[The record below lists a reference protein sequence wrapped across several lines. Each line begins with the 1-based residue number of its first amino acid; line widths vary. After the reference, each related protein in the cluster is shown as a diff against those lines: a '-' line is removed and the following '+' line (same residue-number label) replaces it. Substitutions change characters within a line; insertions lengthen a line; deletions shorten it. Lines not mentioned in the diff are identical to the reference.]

1 MNTVTFSR
9 YATLFIYGFLT
20 FLIFAILLSVASIQ
34 TLWLGW
40 SNLIQKTLIS
50 SHLANFHS
58 YAVFLFLGGLTV
70 NKIAENFSVYDQA
83 RYWHFNWRYP
93 SLMLSVICCISIWLV
108 HDRMSNYRLL
118 SYELMITYFPLLL
131 GLICMPSIAFYKNT
145 SKILRSSLKRLSS
158 SFKCLSSTQ
167 NSDEQ
172 VPQLHSSTKYISDEI
187 SSALNNKLGKSI
199 RIAVC
204 GPFGVGK
211 TTAINSAIEAIKS
224 KKERP
229 KLVNCNIEL
238 WGVETGSIIQYVL
251 DEMLIALGKE
261 IDMCK
266 FRSLPSHYISAMKAG
281 NTSSKVIAAFIHKP
295 TSPDLI
301 LKSLSN
307 VIDAA
312 NLRLIVTIQDLDR
325 NKEASTSLDALAGL
339 LDRLEEFKG
348 IDYIFAGENTPQFSD
363 TLLRICPIRLD
374 FPIPNFKEYVIN
386 LVDELIDQDLQK
398 YYQDVLLYSEQ
409 KECPELIDMLLP
421 SHRDLQTLSSQIES
435 LWEKVKGEVLI
446 YDLILIQALK
456 NNQPKLYDVLYQIL
470 QGNIAIKD
478 ENFNTFFDKYFANCT
493 SSFKKIT
500 ENTLNHFGFIEL
512 NGIKAKVDETLGRV
526 THLKNIDNH
535 IFSLNNERIQS
546 ILFSG
551 LINDSEPK
559 QFMVYETISQVV
571 QGNESALETL
581 CNGFEDGVNRQFWVG
596 SLKSY
601 GWAMLHNKIEEVD
614 TAKSLVHRAVMLDS
628 KEGSQYLL
636 DSLRKIGSIPNNSNS
651 GLRSYLFS
659 EAAVEDFFSLRSS
672 FKFNTFLEILSVYLS
687 YSRYRIL
694 NNDEPAPAEKY
705 LNLIVN
711 RFINSD
717 RQGHMILVIFCTI
730 EPKDTAF
737 MLENNTLYLLLN
749 TLKNIELG
757 DDLERDEYKRL
768 IMINQNVDREKIE
781 EGFSKDKD
789 IAIGF
794 VERVIRSK
802 SE

>member
-9 YATLFIYGFLT
+9 YATLFVYGLVTYF
-20 FLIFAILLSVASIQ
+20 IFAIFSSVTSIQ

-40 SNLIQKTLIS
+40 SNFLQKTLIS
-50 SHLANFHS
+50 TNLSVING
-58 YAVFLFLGGLTV
+58 YAILLFLGGLTV
-70 NKIAENFSVYDQA
+70 NKIAENFSVYDKE
-83 RYWHFNWRYP
+83 RYWHFNLRYP

-108 HDRMSNYRLL
+108 YDFKSNYRLL
-118 SYELMITYFPLLL
+118 SYEFILTYFPLLL
-131 GLICMPSIAFYKNT
+131 GLICMPSLVLIQNVLKN
-145 SKILRSSLKRLSS
+145 LRSILKHSS
-158 SFKCLSSTQ
+158 STH
-167 NSDEQ
+167 NSNEQ
-172 VPQLHSSTKYISDEI
+172 VPQLHSSTQYISDEI
-187 SSALNNKLGKSI
+187 ASALNNKSGKSI

-211 TTAINSAIEAIKS
+211 TTAINSAIETIKS
-224 KKERP
+224 KKESP
-229 KLVNCNIEL
+229 KLVHCNIEL
-238 WGVETGSIIQYVL
+238 WGIETESIIQFVL
-251 DEMLIALGKE
+251 DEVLIALGKE

-266 FRSLPSHYISAMKAG
+266 FRSLPSHYISAMNAG

-295 TSPDLI
+295 TSPDVI

-325 NKEASTSLDALAGL
+325 NKEASASLEALAGL
-339 LDRLEEFKG
+339 LDRLEEIKG

-374 FPIPNFKEYVIN
+374 FPVPNFKEDVIN

-398 YYQDVLLYSEQ
+398 YYEDVLPYSEQ
-409 KECPELIDMLLP
+409 KKCPTLINKLLP
-421 SHRDLQTLSSQIES
+421 SHRHFQTLSSKIES
-435 LWEKVKGEVLI
+435 SWEKVKGEVML
-446 YDLILIQALK
+446 YDFILIQALK
-456 NNQPKLYDVLYQIL
+456 NNQPTLYDLLYQMLNADIL
-470 QGNIAIKD
+470 SKEIRFNAFIDKHFPNSTPQMEEIVKD
-478 ENFNTFFDKYFANCT
+478 TLEHFNFID
-493 SSFKKIT
+493 
-500 ENTLNHFGFIEL
+500 LFGIPDDQ
-512 NGIKAKVDETLGRV
+512 NETLGRV
-526 THLKNIDNH
+526 ISLQNIENH

-551 LINDSEPK
+551 FINDGEPK

-581 CNGFEDGVNRQFWVG
+581 CNGFKDGVNRQFWVD

-614 TAKSLVHRAVMLDS
+614 IAKSLVHRAVMLDS

-636 DSLRKIGSIPNNSNS
+636 DSLRIRGSIPNNSNS

-659 EAAVEDFFSLRSS
+659 EAAVEVFFSLRSS
-672 FKFNTFLEILSVYLS
+672 FKFNTFLEILNIYLS
-687 YSRYRIL
+687 YSRYRIF
-694 NNDEPAPAEKY
+694 NNDESAPVEKY

-717 RQGHMILVIFCTI
+717 RQGHMILLIFCTI

-749 TLKNIELG
+749 TFKNIELG
-757 DDLERDEYKRL
+757 DEREREEYKRL
-768 IMINQNVDREKIE
+768 IMINQNSNKENIDKGFRADKNEAIEFVNKI
-781 EGFSKDKD
+781 
-789 IAIGF
+789 
-794 VERVIRSK
+794 IRSK
-802 SE
+802 SEKMN

>member
-9 YATLFIYGFLT
+9 YATLFLYGLITYF
-20 FLIFAILLSVASIQ
+20 IFAIFSSVTSIQ
-34 TLWLGW
+34 TLLLGW
-40 SNLIQKTLIS
+40 SNFLQKTLIS
-50 SHLANFHS
+50 TNLSIING
-58 YAVFLFLGGLTV
+58 YAIFLFLGGLTV

-83 RYWHFNWRYP
+83 RYWHFNLRYP

-108 HDRMSNYRLL
+108 HELMSNYKLL
-118 SYELMITYFPLLL
+118 SYELIFTYFPLLL
-131 GLICMPSIAFYKNT
+131 GVICMPSLVLVQNVIKN
-145 SKILRSSLKRLSS
+145 LRSTFKRS
-158 SFKCLSSTQ
+158 SSTQ
-167 NSDEQ
+167 TLNEQ
-172 VPQLHSSTKYISDEI
+172 APQLHSSTQYISDEI
-187 SSALNNKLGKSI
+187 ASALNNKLGKSI

-211 TTAINSAIEAIKS
+211 TTAINSAIESIKS
-224 KKERP
+224 KKEIP
-229 KLVNCNIEL
+229 KLVHCNIEL
-238 WGVETGSIIQYVL
+238 WGVETESIIQFVL
-251 DEMLIALGKE
+251 DEVLIALGKE

-266 FRSLPSHYISAMKAG
+266 FRSLPSNYISAMNAG

-295 TSPDLI
+295 TSPDVI

-325 NKEASTSLDALAGL
+325 NKEASASLEALAGL
-339 LDRLEEFKG
+339 LDRLEDFKG

-363 TLLRICPIRLD
+363 TLLRICSRRLD
-374 FPIPNFKEYVIN
+374 FPLPNFTNNITE
-386 LVDELIDQDLQK
+386 LVGKLIDRDLQK
-398 YYQDVLLYSEQ
+398 YYEDVLPYFEQ
-409 KECPELIDMLLP
+409 KESPVELVNKLLH
-421 SHRDLQTLSSQIES
+421 SHRDFQTLSSQIES
-435 LWEKVKGEVLI
+435 SWEKVKGEVLI

-456 NNQPKLYDVLYQIL
+456 NNQPRVYDVLYQVF

-478 ENFNTFFDKYFANCT
+478 ESFNTFFDKYFTNSN

-500 ENTLNHFGFIEL
+500 ENTFNHFGFIEL

-559 QFMVYETISQVV
+559 QFTVYKTISKVV

-581 CNGFEDGVNRQFWVG
+581 CNGFEDGGNRQFWVN

-601 GWAMLHNKIEEVD
+601 GWAMLHNKIEVVD

-636 DSLRKIGSIPNNSNS
+636 DSLRIRGSIPNNFNG

-659 EAAVEDFFSLRSS
+659 EAAVEDIFSLRSN

-687 YSRYRIL
+687 YSRYRIF
-694 NNDEPAPAEKY
+694 NNEEPAPVERY
-705 LNLIVN
+705 LNLIIN

-717 RQGHMILVIFCTI
+717 RQGHMILLIFCTLI
-730 EPKDTAF
+730 PNDIAF
-737 MLENNTLYLLLN
+737 MLERDNLTLLSN
-749 TLKNIELG
+749 TLKKIELEN
-757 DDLERDEYKRL
+757 DRDRDEYERL
-768 IMINQNVDREKIE
+768 IMINQNGNKEVIDKGFRANKNEAIEFVNKI
-781 EGFSKDKD
+781 
-789 IAIGF
+789 
-794 VERVIRSK
+794 VRSK
-802 SE
+802 PEK